1 MVAQALHKR
10 RWVSDIEGALT
21 VDVLMKNLQIWD
33 MVDDISLHSDIPDHH
48 QWQLTGLILILALIW
63 RFFTGTIKFAPWR
76 RLWKSW
82 GPSAAIFVIWLAMK
96 NRCWTTD

>member
-48 QWQLTGLILILALIW
+48 QWQLTGLILILAIIW
-63 RFFTGTIKFAPWR
+63 RF
-76 RLWKSW
+76 LL
-82 GPSAAIFVIWLAMK
+82 GPSNLHPGGGFGNLGGPPLQFSSSGWQ
-96 NRCWTTD
+96 